1 MESFRYKITTFY
13 KKHKRDLPWRNT
25 TNQYHIYV
33 SEIMLQQTQVERVVP
48 KYYRFIAEFP
58 GFPALAAAP
67 LPALFGVWQGL
78 GYNRRCLLMK
88 ASAKIIVSR
97 FGCRIPESI
106 AALKE
111 LPGIGEAT
119 GRALIAFCFN
129 RPVAFIETNI
139 RQVFLHFFFRH
150 KEEVSDSEILPL
162 VEKTLDRKN
171 PREWY
176 YALMD
181 YGAML
186 KKQVG
191 NLGVKSSHY
200 IKPSPFQ
207 GSMRQLRGMVLKTLL
222 SHSSL
227 SEDRLVSIIRKDPSM
242 VKEALHTLEIEG
254 FIEIRKSSYTL
265 KS

>member
-1 MESFRYKITTFY
+1 MEEFHYKITTFY
-13 KKHKRDLPWRNT
+13 KKHGRDLPWRNT
-25 TNQYHIYV
+25 SDRYHIYV

-48 KYYRFIAEFP
+48 KYNRFIAEFP

-88 ASAKIIVSR
+88 ESAKIIVSR
-97 FGCRIPESI
+97 FGCRVPQSI

-119 GRALIAFCFN
+119 GRALLAFCFN

-150 KEEVSDSEILPL
+150 REGVHDKEILPL

-191 NLGVKSSHY
+191 NLGARSTHY

-207 GSMRQLRGMVLKTLL
+207 GSMRQLRGIVLKTLL
-222 SHSSL
+222 SHFSL
-227 SEDRLVSIIRKDPSM
+227 SEDRLVSIVRKEPSM
-242 VKEALHTLEIEG
+242 VKEALHALESEG
-254 FIEIRKSSYTL
+254 FIERRGTSYAL